1 MNENQVPV
9 AAQVWI
15 RQHEDE
21 LEYIQKEAERH
32 PLFAA
37 LHLAELTEEY
47 ASKFD
52 RDLLNDLTVIYG
64 TAN

>member
-1 MNENQVPV
+1 MNVPTN
-9 AAQVWI
+9 AKVWI

-21 LEYIQKEAERH
+21 LVYIQKLATTH
-32 PLFAA
+32 QINAA
-37 LHLAELTEEY
+37 LQLNELTEEY

-52 RDLLNDLTVIYG
+52 RVLIDDLTVIYG